1 MLNYLLSP
9 TFQFVNTAGRPLSAG
24 AYLEVYVHG
33 TRTIYNCASDFEGT
47 LLPDRIPLDGLG
59 SSVVLA
65 DDSQAYD
72 VYAYN
77 RFGSLIMSRYNVKP
91 GDAGI
96 SLTSTDGTIQITETE
111 NGYDLTVPGAGPS
124 VLTASSDDLQANGQ
138 FTFRRFVQEGTHIT
152 VDNSGKIRLSRGW
165 FHYTAVARL
174 ISGEGLANQYVD
186 VSLYTTLSSDK
197 ASFDRSY
204 SHDSTVQL
212 SGDVN
217 IAEDGTEFDLGV
229 TGLASGMSVQLVH
242 MSVHEIV
249 GHSVV
254 SNQVEQVQSDWDET
268 DTESPSYIK
277 NKPTLATVATSGDY
291 NDLSNLPTIPADK
304 VYVFW
309 DFEFNRTAIRAAIDA
324 HKVIMCWN
332 RTTNGHLFFTKYEEV
347 TIDGNLCEI
356 YHFAGVDSSYVTPF
370 ASDWRLGDTA
380 FIYDTVRQVQWA
392 EHDTKL
398 FDHEVPSPTSA
409 DAGKV
414 LTASWDAVHAE
425 GSWSWQTATTV
436 GTITL

>member
-47 LLPDRIPLDGLG
+47 LLPDRILLDGLG

-77 RFGSLIMSRYNVKP
+77 RFGSLVMSRYNVKP

-96 SLTSTDGTIQITETE
+96 SLTSTDGTVQITETE

-124 VLTASSDDLQANGQ
+124 VLTASSDGLQADGK
-138 FTFRRFVQEGTHIT
+138 FTFRRLVQEGTHIT

-165 FHYTAVARL
+165 FHYTAMARL

-197 ASFDRSY
+197 VSFDRSY

-217 IAEDGTEFDLGV
+217 IAEDGTELDLGV

-242 MSVHEIV
+242 MSVHEVV

-254 SNQVEQVQSDWDET
+254 SNQVEQVQADWDET
-268 DTESPSYIK
+268 DTDAPSYIK
-277 NKPTLATVATSGDY
+277 NK
-291 NDLSNLPTIPADK
+291 PTIPADK

-309 DFEFNRTAIRAAIDA
+309 DFEFNRTVIRAAIDA
-324 HKVIMCWN
+324 HKVIMCWD
-332 RTTNGHLFFTKYEEV
+332 RTSHEHSYFSRYEEKV
-347 TIDGNLCEI
+347 IDGNLCEI
-356 YHFAGVDSSYVTPF
+356 YHFAHIETDYVTPF
-370 ASDWRLGDTA
+370 ATDWRLGDMA
-380 FIYDTVRQVQWA
+380 YIYDTVRQIQWA
-392 EHDTKL
+392 EHNTKL
-398 FDHEVPSPTSA
+398 FNHEVPDPTSA

-414 LTASWDAVHAE
+414 LTASWNPDQAA
-425 GSWSWQTATTV
+425 GSWSWQPATTV

>member
-47 LLPDRIPLDGLG
+47 LLPNRILLDGLG

-77 RFGSLIMSRYNVKP
+77 RFGSLVMSRYNVKP

-124 VLTASSDDLQANGQ
+124 VLTASSDGLQADGK
-138 FTFRRFVQEGTHIT
+138 FTFRRLVQEGTHIT

-165 FHYTAVARL
+165 FHYTAMARL

-197 ASFDRSY
+197 VSFDRSY
-204 SHDSTVQL
+204 PHDSTVQL
-212 SGDVN
+212 SGDVK
-217 IAEDGTEFDLGV
+217 IAEDGTELDLGV

-242 MSVHEIV
+242 MSVHEVV

-254 SNQVEQVQSDWDET
+254 SNQVEQVQADW
-268 DTESPSYIK
+268 TESNTEAPSYIK
-277 NKPTLATVATSGDY
+277 NKPTLATVATTGDY
-291 NDLSNLPTIPADK
+291 SDLNNLPFIPADK
-304 VYVFW
+304 VYIFW
-309 DFEFNRTAIRAAIDA
+309 DMGFNRSEIRSAIAE
-324 HKVIMCWN
+324 HKVIMDWD
-332 RTTNGHLFFTKYEEV
+332 RTSNEHRFFTKYEEKV
-347 TIDGNLCEI
+347 IDGNLCEL
-356 YHFAGVDSSYVTPF
+356 YHFAHIETDYETPF
-370 ASDWRLGDTA
+370 ATTWRLGDMCY
-380 FIYDTVRQVQWA
+380 IYDTVREIQYA

-398 FDHEVPSPTSA
+398 FNHEVPDPTSA

-414 LTASWDAVHAE
+414 LTAAWNPDQAA
-425 GSWSWQTATTV
+425 GSWSWQSATTV

>member
-47 LLPDRIPLDGLG
+47 LLPDRILLDGLG

-77 RFGSLIMSRYNVKP
+77 RFGSLVMSRYNVKP

-96 SLTSTDGTIQITETE
+96 SLTSTDGTVQITETE

-124 VLTASSDDLQANGQ
+124 VLTASSDGLQADGK
-138 FTFRRFVQEGTHIT
+138 FTFRRLVQEGTHIT
-152 VDNSGKIRLSRGW
+152 VDNSGEIRLSRGW
-165 FHYTAVARL
+165 FHYTAMARL

-197 ASFDRSY
+197 VSFDRSY
-204 SHDSTVQL
+204 PHDSTVQL
-212 SGDVN
+212 SGDVK
-217 IAEDGTEFDLGV
+217 IAEDGTKLDLGV

-242 MSVHEIV
+242 MSVHEVV

-254 SNQVEQVQSDWDET
+254 SNQVEQVQADWDET
-268 DTESPSYIK
+268 DTDAPSYIK
-277 NKPTLATVATSGDY
+277 NKPT
-291 NDLSNLPTIPADK
+291 IPADK
-304 VYVFW
+304 VYIFW
-309 DFEFNRTAIRAAIDA
+309 DRGFNRAEVRAAIEE
-324 HKVIMCWN
+324 HKVIMDWD
-332 RTTNGHLFFTKYEEV
+332 RTSHEHRFFTKYEEV

-356 YHFAGVDSSYVTPF
+356 YHFAHIETDYETPF
-370 ASDWRLGDTA
+370 ATTWRLGDMCY
-380 FIYDTVRQVQWA
+380 IYDTVRQIQYA
-392 EHDTKL
+392 EHDVKL

-414 LTASWDAVHAE
+414 LTASWDAVQAA
-425 GSWSWQTATTV
+425 GSWSWQPATTV